1 MWEQGQ
7 DYIKILNR
15 IVRGLIWKVTFES
28 KPEGGERARHLGTQG
43 SFAKGNQKQITTTK
57 QQVQRP

>member
-7 DYIKILNR
+7 DYIKILNK

-28 KPEGGERARHLGTQG
+28 KP
-43 SFAKGNQKQITTTK
+43 KGNERFGSGNTK
-57 QQVQRP
+57 RMGGGNAF